1 MEDDTTNPVDG
12 GDTSVEEIEALD
24 TEVETEAQDDDV
36 EDSTEGDEPE
46 GEQPEEEE
54 EYEEIEWDGRK
65 AKIPAFMK
73 DGFLRQADYTQK
85 TQALAEERKAL
96 QTERATI
103 QQATNAEIAALAS
116 VQGIEAELAR
126 YSDIDWD
133 TWYNQD
139 PQAAQVAESRFNRL
153 TRQRGEVL
161 NQFTQ
166 LRQQRTIQEQQETA
180 RLVEEGRKV
189 LARDIAGWDD
199 NLAREL
205 LDTGVKEYGF
215 ARDEIEDFTDPR
227 MVKVLHDAH
236 QWRKAQSK
244 QKAVQNHTA
253 AQQAKPAA
261 RVKARTAP
269 ATGLDDRLSADEWVK
284 RRNAQ
289 LRKRG

>member
-12 GDTSVEEIEALD
+12 GDTSVEETEALE
-24 TEVETEAQDDDV
+24 TEVETEDQTEDA
-36 EDSTEGDEPE
+36 EDSSEDTEEEQSEAEPE
-46 GEQPEEEE
+46 D
-54 EYEEIEWDGRK
+54 EYEEIEWDGKK

-96 QTERATI
+96 QTERSNI

-116 VQGIEAELAR
+116 VQGINAELAR
-126 YSDIDWD
+126 FEGIDWD
-133 TWYNQD
+133 TWEQQD
-139 PQAAQVAESRFNRL
+139 PQAAMLAQNRFNRL
-153 TRQRGEVL
+153 TRERGEAL

-166 LRQQRTIQEQQETA
+166 LRQQRTIHEQQETA

-189 LARDIAGWDD
+189 LARDIKGWND

-244 QKAVQNHTA
+244 QKAVQNHIA
-253 AQQAKPAA
+253 AQQVKPATS
-261 RVKARTAP
+261 VKAKSAP
-269 ATGLDDRLSADEWVK
+269 PTGLDDRLSADEWVR

>member
-12 GDTSVEEIEALD
+12 GDTSVEETEALD

-36 EDSTEGDEPE
+36 EDSSGEEEQSDAEPE
-46 GEQPEEEE
+46 D

-96 QTERATI
+96 QTERSAI
-103 QQATNAEIAALAS
+103 QQATNAEIAALAN
-116 VQGIEAELAR
+116 VQGIDAELAR

-139 PQAAQVAESRFNRL
+139 PQSAQVAESRFNRL

-166 LRQQRTIQEQQETA
+166 LRQQRTIHEQQETA
-180 RLVEEGRKV
+180 RLIEEGRQV
-189 LARDIAGWDD
+189 LARDIKGWND

-215 ARDEIEDFTDPR
+215 DKAEIEDFTDPR

-253 AQQAKPAA
+253 AQQVKPAT
-261 RVKARTAP
+261 RVKAKSPAP
-269 ATGLDDRLSADEWVK
+269 TGLDDSLPPDEWVR
-284 RRNAQ
+284 RRNEQ